1 MWVKAYAT
9 LRDVLGMS
17 KREVALAE
25 PITIRELLSSLA
37 TECPPFGQKLW
48 DEDGKLTGLITVFV
62 NGRAIQYLQGLD
74 TPVRNDDTVSL
85 FPPVGGG
92 QCSPLETNFRTS
104 ESV

>member
-25 PITIRELLSSLA
+25 PITIRELLSGLA
-37 TECPPFGQKLW
+37 AECPPFGQKLW

-74 TPVRNDDTVSL
+74 TPVRNGDSVSL

-92 QCSPLETNFRTS
+92 ETDFRTT
-104 ESV
+104 ESL